1 VKPCEVVFADKVMQL
16 FRSTCLFSSLSAVSF
31 NFNSLKQVG
40 SESEIVLQKRDA
52 WLLLCGRSAFCA
64 VLNDKLRAIQ
74 GHK

>member
-1 VKPCEVVFADKVMQL
+1 VKLCEVVFAGKGMQL
-16 FRSTCLFSSLSAVSF
+16 FRSTCLFSSLAAVYF

-52 WLLLCGRSAFCA
+52 CLLLCGRSVFCT
-64 VLNDKLRAIQ
+64 VLNDKLRAVQ